1 MIRYQY
7 SCAQKLLCA
16 DMLQSS
22 VKACRLGGVSRNIF
36 IGAGGLRNVL
46 ICADVLISIL
56 VEFICVI

>member
-16 DMLQSS
+16 DTLQSS
-22 VKACRLGGVSRNIF
+22 TKACRLGGVSRNIL

-46 ICADVLISIL
+46 ICADLLTSIL
-56 VEFICVI
+56 VEFICIV